1 MKLDAVWKFFCGVC
15 ATFGAFLLRSLGGW
29 DAALGL
35 LFLMMG
41 LDIICGVIISFMC
54 RSGLTSGGGFQSR
67 TFFLG
72 LSRKLLMI
80 LLVILATALD
90 GLLGTQICRLSVIGF
105 YSANE
110 AFSIIENAALMGVP
124 FPKGILLVLERYRE
138 MMDKKGGDGQA

>member
-1 MKLDAVWKFFCGVC
+1 MNQLFRFCVSC
-15 ATFGAFLLRSLGGW
+15 LMSLGAFLLRSLGGW

-41 LDIICGVIISFMC
+41 LDVLCGVIVSFLR
-54 RSGLTSGGGFQSR
+54 RSGLTPGGGFQSR

-90 GLLGTQICRLSVIGF
+90 GLLGAQICRLAVIGF
-105 YSANE
+105 YCANE

-124 FPKGILLVLERYRE
+124 FPRGILRALERFRDV
-138 MMDKKGGDGQA
+138 MDEKEGD

>member
-1 MKLDAVWKFFCGVC
+1 MNQLFRFCVSC
-15 ATFGAFLLRSLGGW
+15 LMSFGAFLLRSLGGW

-41 LDIICGVIISFMC
+41 LDVLCGMIVSFMR
-54 RSGLTSGGGFQSR
+54 RSGLTPGGGFQSR

-90 GLLGTQICRLSVIGF
+90 GLLGAQICRIAVIRF
-105 YSANE
+105 YCANRH
-110 AFSIIENAALMGVP
+110 SP
-124 FPKGILLVLERYRE
+124 S
-138 MMDKKGGDGQA
+138 